1 DFDEVTTHFEFDNGK
16 IAFAPFSFDLNK
28 DIKAQLQGSHSFDNK
43 LDYTLDL
50 EVPAKYLGKD
60 IQSKLAGLSKGDQDE
75 LRIEVPVGLTGS
87 LTKPSIKLDLGEVT
101 QNLARHIADQ
111 QKEELKKKGKDFLQ

>member
-1 DFDEVTTHFEFDNGK
+1 FDSKLERDKFPLASQLDQKISFLDFSKLDFDEVTTHFEFDNGK

-75 LRIEVPVGLTGS
+75 LRIEVPVGL
-87 LTKPSIKLDLGEVT
+87 
-101 QNLARHIADQ
+101 
-111 QKEELKKKGKDFLQ
+111 